1 MGNSNYENAKQMN
14 LAANEC
20 LKKGDF
26 GGALENF
33 SKALK
38 LLPED
43 NLEAKAR
50 LQSNMGHAQ
59 VALQRHEDALTSFRN
74 AEQIFTRLGDNIARG
89 EQLGNIGSV
98 YRDIEKWDTA
108 LEVYFKALEIFRE
121 ADHRMGVADQY
132 SNIGYAYS
140 RQRKFVDAFQFF
152 GKAKAL
158 YDELGEEGKSKL
170 CDQNIKALKP
180 HVER

>member
-1 MGNSNYENAKQMN
+1 MENSDYRNAKEMN
-14 LAANEC
+14 LSANEC
-20 LKKGDF
+20 MEKGDF

-33 SKALK
+33 SKALN
-38 LLPED
+38 LLSED
-43 NLEAKAR
+43 NLEARAR
-50 LQSNMGHAQ
+50 LQSNIGHAQ
-59 VALQRHEDALTSFRN
+59 VGLNRHEDALISFRN
-74 AEQIFTRLGDNIARG
+74 AEEIFTRLGDNIARG
-89 EQLGNIGSV
+89 EQLGNIGTV

-108 LEVYFKALEIFRE
+108 LGVYFRALEIFQE
-121 ADHRMGVADQY
+121 ADHKVGVADQY

-140 RQRKFVDAFQFF
+140 RQRKFLDAFQFF